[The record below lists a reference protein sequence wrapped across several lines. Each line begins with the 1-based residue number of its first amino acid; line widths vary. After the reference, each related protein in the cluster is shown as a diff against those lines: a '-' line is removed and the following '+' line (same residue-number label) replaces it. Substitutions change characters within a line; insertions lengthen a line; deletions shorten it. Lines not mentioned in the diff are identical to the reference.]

1 MTLHDAS
8 RKRLFALFAA
18 LIALATTLTWA
29 ANWLTAR
36 NQDNSHE
43 LLRQAGE
50 SDTAPRPWLV
60 TGKTTQVEG
69 RTSSGEAIRVNL
81 TAVKSATGKEVGSA
95 LRLQQPLKEG
105 ETASL
110 KLPGGGQIVIQG
122 PPPGVS
128 LPSSLTP
135 TPGRSQP

>member
-1 MTLHDAS
+1 VMTLHDAS

-36 NQDNSHE
+36 NHDNPHE
-43 LLRQAGE
+43 LLRQAVE
-50 SDTAPRPWLV
+50 SDTAPLPRLV
-60 TGKTTQVEG
+60 PGKTTQVEG

-81 TAVKSATGKEVGSA
+81 TAVEFATGKTVGFA
-95 LRLQQPLKEG
+95 PRLQQPLKAG

-110 KLPGGGQIVIQG
+110 NLPGGGRIVIQG
-122 PPPGVS
+122 PPPGAS

-135 TPGRSQP
+135 GSSQP